1 LYSAYKFNRV
11 TKRFR
16 RQMNGIS
23 EIVCGSKGKYILLS
37 RRCHCYPKTLASFK
51 SRLILPFCPFWYR
64 LTQVV
69 LAKGPLNV
77 CMCMC
82 VCVLPWCSCSPFP
95 GGTVGGGGKCRVV
108 GLCVHGTAADERERC
123 ASVVP
128 AEPSEVPR
136 CRRVRPTSQLA
147 SQPAV
152 VMASV
157 MPSADS

>member
-1 LYSAYKFNRV
+1 MYSAYKFNRV
-11 TKRFR
+11 TKRFG

-77 CMCMC
+77 CMC
-82 VCVLPWCSCSPFP
+82 VCVFFLGVPVVRFLAVQW
-95 GGTVGGGGKCRVV
+95 GVGGNV
-108 GLCVHGTAADERERC
+108 GWSDC
-123 ASVVP
+123 ASTARRLMKESGVL
-128 AEPSEVPR
+128 R
-136 CRRVRPTSQLA
+136 WCRRSRRRSRDAAAYGPLASLPA
-147 SQPAV
+147 SQP
-152 VMASV
+152 S
-157 MPSADS
+157 